1 MAFRKNHG
9 NEGVG
14 NQPQE
19 KKLNGLKPL
28 PPDRISIKEQKRL
41 DAMLLGAVRAG
52 SISMV
57 RRLLD
62 EGADPNAR
70 DDIGWTPLMRAA
82 EEGFVTIARL
92 LLDKGADANATDD
105 EGWTAKD
112 IALYS
117 EQDRM
122 ARFLEKVERASGN

>member
-9 NEGVG
+9 NEGAG

-28 PPDRISIKEQKRL
+28 PPDRIPTKEQKRL
-41 DAMLLGAVRAG
+41 DATLLAAVRAG

-70 DDIGWTPLMRAA
+70 DEIGWTPLMRAA
-82 EEGFVTIARL
+82 EEGFASIARL
-92 LLDKGADANATDD
+92 LLDKGADANAMDN
-105 EGWTAKD
+105 EGWTAKG

-122 ARFLEKVERASGN
+122 ARLLEKFERTS